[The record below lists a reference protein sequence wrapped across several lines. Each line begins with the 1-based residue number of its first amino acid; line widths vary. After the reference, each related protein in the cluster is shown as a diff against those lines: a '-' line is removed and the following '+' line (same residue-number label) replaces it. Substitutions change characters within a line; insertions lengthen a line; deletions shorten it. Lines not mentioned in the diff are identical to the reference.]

1 MKEDEHKVF
10 FTAKGLSEQITWKSC
25 KAQLNCEQAHLDGSV
40 LMSLTNAV
48 CTFPL
53 ASPQKNYY
61 TSPRQKKKDEIIVCM
76 IRL

>member
-1 MKEDEHKVF
+1 MKEDEYKVF

-53 ASPQKNYY
+53 ASPQKII
-61 TSPRQKKKDEIIVCM
+61 TPAQGKKKRM
-76 IRL
+76 KS